1 MLLAIRALKLLK
13 RQKGVHLVAPSSLF
27 KVCFAVDA
35 DPDRW
40 GLSAVAAEA
49 PVVNGIGAVNR
60 LVATLDLH
68 AAADASVGVTQQY
81 T

>member
-1 MLLAIRALKLLK
+1 MLLAIRALKLPKRLK
-13 RQKGVHLVAPSSLF
+13 GTHLLTPFPLCEVGRARDS
-27 KVCFAVDA
+27 
-35 DPDRW
+35 DPDKW
-40 GLSAVAAEA
+40 GGLALPANN

-60 LVATLDLH
+60 LVATL